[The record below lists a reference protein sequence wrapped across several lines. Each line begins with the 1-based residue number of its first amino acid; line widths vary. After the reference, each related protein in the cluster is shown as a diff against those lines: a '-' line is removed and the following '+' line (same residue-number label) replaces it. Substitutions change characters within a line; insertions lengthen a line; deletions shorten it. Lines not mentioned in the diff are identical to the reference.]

1 MAGTGLHNECAKHR
15 RLGSGFLRVGTARSR
30 KNVGRSQPGTNG
42 LTFLPYFFRKRL
54 PNLPDSCAVIHGSH
68 STNLNRHD
76 IARALIE
83 GIVIGLA
90 HGIQRLVDFGI
101 SADEFESAVVG
112 PISATMRQ
120 IVSDI
125 FGLPVI
131 GFTIAEGAALDAAVQ
146 AAWGYCQ
153 IEGQPLPL
161 EKIVNSA
168 DKTDSKTP
176 AEPRKE
182 NETFCAEL
190 REQYADFARKLACS
204 GYL

>member
-1 MAGTGLHNECAKHR
+1 M
-15 RLGSGFLRVGTARSR
+15 
-30 KNVGRSQPGTNG
+30 
-42 LTFLPYFFRKRL
+42 
-54 PNLPDSCAVIHGSH
+54 
-68 STNLNRHD
+68 
-76 IARALIE
+76 IE

-190 REQYADFARKLACS
+190 REQYADFARKLASS